1 MFNALPMIQNSI
13 SATSEAMTLL
23 STDAQAFQTDGY
35 KQQRYSFSSIF
46 NKEVQTVGGR
56 FGRFGGANNQT
67 MSTGVTL
74 IPMGYDMSQGGIR
87 NAQPLNAA
95 VNGQGFF
102 VMQSETSQQHLF
114 TRASDFVF
122 AADGSLIDVFGRK
135 IKGYRMVNGVADKSE
150 LVDISVNPEE
160 YNLSDIGFEDGG
172 ILTTNFNSR
181 EAARENGES
190 VEDFPE
196 GEQTFQLALAKIPNP
211 SQMELTQGNAFTAT
225 LRSGTVNYYGISEE
239 NNLGSV
245 VGASAESSNVNPA
258 EVTVTGIQLQRG
270 YNATQAAL
278 TMTNRFLTQIME
290 VASKA

>member
-1 MFNALPMIQNSI
+1 
-13 SATSEAMTLL
+13 
-23 STDAQAFQTDGY
+23 
-35 KQQRYSFSSIF
+35 
-46 NKEVQTVGGR
+46 
-56 FGRFGGANNQT
+56 
-67 MSTGVTL
+67 
-74 IPMGYDMSQGGIR
+74 MSQGGIR

-211 SQMELTQGNAFTAT
+211 SQMELTQRQCIHCH
-225 LRSGTVNYYGISEE
+225 LRSGNS
-239 NNLGSV
+239 
-245 VGASAESSNVNPA
+245 
-258 EVTVTGIQLQRG
+258 
-270 YNATQAAL
+270 
-278 TMTNRFLTQIME
+278 
-290 VASKA
+290 